1 MKKIKISN
9 KLMIT
14 LLLLFTLVFSSC
26 EFLLFD
32 FQSSK
37 PASLPSIT
45 VLDTYEK
52 QSCDWLFIMYVDG
65 DNDLVNQLYQD
76 LNEFEAGL
84 YQYSKKTEKPS
95 VKVVAL
101 WDGYPNENSISTK
114 TKILELGADSE
125 NNPHLCENT
134 KDLTATAY
142 SPSNNWI
149 NYNTVTKTAEV
160 DMSSEATLANFLN
173 WVDQYYEA
181 QHKILQFSN
190 HGGGPRSVLGESGR
204 RALCWDFTT
213 DANKETSLTTKGL
226 GEALNKAGYG
236 AENQFEMLLFD
247 ICLGASIEDSYEF
260 RNYAK
265 YLLASPN
272 SIPGFGLNYAKM
284 LNNISDSATGKEIG
298 KGIINDFKDFYTN
311 HPKYFFIDWDE
322 ESKNY
327 GSLEEAKYLS
337 LITNTLSLIDL
348 SKVEK
353 VATRIDEL
361 AGLLRNSTLEKIKLT
376 YETTDNQK
384 NTISLSN
391 YFKNNITFQRTLTSK
406 EEHNLTYLGT
416 FTWLYDLGF
425 ITRNIGIICDSVDL
439 RDESADVVTI
449 ITKLKTA
456 VSNLNEALKA
466 AIVYSWREGPEDAE
480 EGFYTSNIPNH
491 NNSLYFGENL
501 PYGLTIS
508 GASNTSQISSIGPSN
523 YSQGGAPYFYKTDL
537 TFGQN
542 TSWGDLLIKYFD
554 GYTFN

>member
-1 MKKIKISN
+1 
-9 KLMIT
+9 
-14 LLLLFTLVFSSC
+14 
-26 EFLLFD
+26 
-32 FQSSK
+32 
-37 PASLPSIT
+37 
-45 VLDTYEK
+45 
-52 QSCDWLFIMYVDG
+52 MYVDG

-114 TKILELGADSE
+114 TKILELSADSE
-125 NNPHLCENT
+125 NNPHLCAST

-142 SPSNNWI
+142 SLSNNWI
-149 NYNTVTKTAEV
+149 NYNTVTRTAEV
-160 DMSSEATLANFLN
+160 DMSSKNTLTNFLN

-190 HGGGPRSVLGESGR
+190 HGGGPRSVLGECGR

-213 DANKETSLTTKGL
+213 DANKETFLTTKEL
-226 GEALNKAGYG
+226 GEALKQAGYG
-236 AENQFEMLLFD
+236 AENQFEMLIFD

-260 RNYAK
+260 RDYAK
-265 YLLASPN
+265 YLLGSPN

-284 LNNISDSATGKEIG
+284 LNNISDSATGIDIG

-311 HPKYFFIDWDE
+311 NPRYIFIDWE
-322 ESKNY
+322 EEATNY
-327 GSLEEAKYLS
+327 GSLEEATYSS

-353 VATRIDEL
+353 VATRVNEL
-361 AGLLRNSTLEKIKLT
+361 ANLLLNSTLDKIYLT

-384 NTISLSN
+384 NTISLRN
-391 YFKNNITFQRTLTSK
+391 YFKNNITFQRSLTSK
-406 EEHNLTYLGT
+406 EEHNLRYPGT

-425 ITRNIGIICDSVDL
+425 ITRNIGIIWDSL
-439 RDESADVVTI
+439 NLENQSSDVVTI

-456 VSNLNEALKA
+456 VSNLNVALKE
-466 AIVYSWREGPEDAE
+466 AIVYSWREGPVAAE
-480 EGFYTSNIPNH
+480 EEFYTSNIPNY

-501 PYGLTIS
+501 PYGLNIS
-508 GASNTSQISSIGPSN
+508 GASNTSQISSIGPSY
-523 YSQGGAPYFYKTDL
+523 YSEGGAPYFYKTDL
-537 TFGQN
+537 TFGKN
-542 TSWGDLLIKYFD
+542 TSWGDLLIKYFF
-554 GYTFN
+554 YTFN